1 MGQNKVAYCSA
12 SYAMLSMLSGNT
24 LKVSRIFDLP
34 FEKVIGTV
42 AHCGTMVIGGQYIFG
57 YVDGLKWS
65 IIRP

>member
-1 MGQNKVAYCSA
+1 MVIDWQAKCLYS
-12 SYAMLSMLSGNT
+12 SLILIYSENT
-24 LKVSRIFDLP
+24 LKVFEIFDLP
-34 FEKVIGTV
+34 CEKVIGTV